1 MQSRGLPAKPKYK
14 IKDFAASGNPAAN
27 KGTFIMNDPNCK
39 LFCICNQ
46 FNQAKAKKCSRCN
59 QFYHNCITNKP

>member
-1 MQSRGLPAKPKYK
+1 
-14 IKDFAASGNPAAN
+14 
-27 KGTFIMNDPNCK
+27 MNDPNCK